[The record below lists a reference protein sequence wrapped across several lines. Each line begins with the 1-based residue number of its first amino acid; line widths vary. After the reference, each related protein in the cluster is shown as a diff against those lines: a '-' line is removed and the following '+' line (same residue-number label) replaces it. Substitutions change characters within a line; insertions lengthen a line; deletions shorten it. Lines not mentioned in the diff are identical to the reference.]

1 MIRTLINRIPA
12 PILFIIS
19 GLTQYS
25 GAALAVILFTVM
37 TPTTVAWW
45 RVSIAAVILLLW
57 RRPWTIP
64 ISRRDIA
71 WSALFGIFM
80 TGMNIVFYEA
90 VSRIDLGVA
99 VSLEFLGPVLVAVT
113 TNRTFS
119 ARLAAGFAFIGVAL
133 ISGLGLDTSQPRIGQ
148 GILLAIL
155 AGLLW
160 GAYMV
165 LGQRIASRRSGLTSL
180 AIGSTAGAIVFS
192 PLAFHDAGLAFATIP
207 IIVTVIGVSVLST
220 VLPYSI
226 DQIAFA
232 RLDAS
237 TFALLNSLLP
247 ATSLIIGAIALHQLP
262 SIPSVI
268 GLILISIAVWLASFR
283 TKPRPSRAAQA

>member
-1 MIRTLINRIPA
+1 MRVLINRIPA
-12 PILFIIS
+12 PVLFIGS
-19 GLTQYS
+19 GFTQYT
-25 GAALAVILFTVM
+25 GAALAVALFATM

-45 RVSIAAVILLLW
+45 RVTIAAVILLAW
-57 RRPWTIP
+57 RRPWRQQL
-64 ISRRDIA
+64 SGRDVA

-80 TGMNIVFYEA
+80 AGMNIVFYEA

-113 TNRTFS
+113 TNRSRAARIAAALAFS
-119 ARLAAGFAFIGVAL
+119 GVAL
-133 ISGLGLDTSQPRIGQ
+133 ISGLGLDLSQPNIGL
-148 GILLAIL
+148 GLFLAIS
-155 AGLLW
+155 AGALW

-180 AIGSTAGAIVFS
+180 AIGSAAGSIVFC
-192 PLAFHDAGLAFATIP
+192 PLAIHDLALAFNTP
-207 IIVTVIGVSVLST
+207 MLFLTVVGVSVLST

-232 RLDAS
+232 RLDAA

-247 ATSLIIGAIALHQLP
+247 ATSLVIGAIALHQMP
-262 SIPSVI
+262 SIPSFA
-268 GLILISIAVWLASFR
+268 GLVLISIAVWLASYR
-283 TKPRPSRAAQA
+283 TRKPVRPRLEHA

>member
-1 MIRTLINRIPA
+1 MRGLINRIPA
-12 PILFIIS
+12 PVLFIFS

-25 GAALAVILFTVM
+25 GAALAVILFGVM
-37 TPTTVAWW
+37 SPTTVAWW
-45 RVSIAAVILLLW
+45 RVSIAAVILLAW
-57 RRPWTIP
+57 RRPWTAA

-113 TNRTFS
+113 TNRTFA
-119 ARLAAGFAFIGVAL
+119 ARLAAGFAFVGVAL
-133 ISGLGLDTSQPRIGQ
+133 ISGLGLDTSQPQIGQ
-148 GILLAIL
+148 GIILAIL

-180 AIGSTAGAIVFS
+180 AIGSTAGAVVFS
-192 PLAFHDAGLAFATIP
+192 PLAFHDATVAFATVP
-207 IIVTVIGVSVLST
+207 IVVTVIGVSVLST
-220 VLPYSI
+220 VLPYSV
-226 DQIAFA
+226 DQVAFA
-232 RLDAS
+232 RLDAA

-247 ATSLIIGAIALHQLP
+247 ATSLVIGAIALHQLP
-262 SIPSVI
+262 SVPSI
-268 GLILISIAVWLASFR
+268 AGLVLISIAVWLASFR
-283 TKPRPSRAAQA
+283 AKPRSPRPEHA

>member
-1 MIRTLINRIPA
+1 MRALIDRIPA
-12 PILFIIS
+12 PVLFIFS

-25 GAALAVILFTVM
+25 GAALAVILFAIM
-37 TPTTVAWW
+37 SPTTVAWW
-45 RVSIAAVILLLW
+45 RVSIAAVILLAW
-57 RRPWTIP
+57 RRPWKSGL
-64 ISRRDIA
+64 SRRDIA

-113 TNRTFS
+113 TNRTFA
-119 ARLAAGFAFIGVAL
+119 ARLAAGFAFTGVAL
-133 ISGLGLDTSQPRIGQ
+133 ISGLGVDTSEPQISR
-148 GILLAIL
+148 GIVLAIL

-180 AIGSTAGAIVFS
+180 AIGSTTGAIVFS

-226 DQIAFA
+226 DQVAFA
-232 RLDAS
+232 RLDAA

-247 ATSLIIGAIALHQLP
+247 ATSLVIGAIALHQLP
-262 SIPSVI
+262 SIPSVV
-268 GLILISIAVWLASFR
+268 GLVLISIAVWLASFR
-283 TKPRPSRAAQA
+283 ANPRPPRPEHA